1 MPADPANNPTS
12 TDEPDPS
19 VIWRWMARATAPWV
33 AWLLVVAGLV
43 AIIIGWAG
51 SADKTFPAQQIP
63 YLISGGMLG
72 IGLIFLGGIMMGV
85 QDLRRAI
92 TRITSLEQ
100 QVHDLH
106 AVLLAHPDAPDPA
119 AAAGNGA
126 ARTVT
131 IVAVLPTGSTFHRP
145 DCGIIAGKDGVEST
159 SLADAN
165 ERGLSPCKLCSPVV
179 DEPVVAIG

>member
-1 MPADPANNPTS
+1 VPADPTRTPNA

-33 AWLLVVAGLV
+33 AWLLVVAGIV

-72 IGLIFLGGIMMGV
+72 IGLIFLGGIMMGI
-85 QDLRRAI
+85 QDLRRSI

-106 AVLLAHPDAPDPA
+106 AVLLAHPDAPDPS

-126 ARTVT
+126 ARPVT
-131 IVAVLPTGSTFHRP
+131 LVALLPTGSTFHRL
-145 DCGIIAGKDGVEST
+145 DCGIITDKDGIERT
-159 SLADAN
+159 SLAEAE
-165 ERGLSPCKLCSPVV
+165 ERGLAPCKLCSPVV
-179 DEPVVAIG
+179 DESEVPVG